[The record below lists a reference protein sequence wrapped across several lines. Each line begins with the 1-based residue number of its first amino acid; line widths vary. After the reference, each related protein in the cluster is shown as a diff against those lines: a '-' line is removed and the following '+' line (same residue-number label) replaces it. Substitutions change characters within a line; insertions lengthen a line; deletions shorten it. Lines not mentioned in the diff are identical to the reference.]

1 MVELNPFAALK
12 YNPRVVDEISLVLCP
27 PYDQITDASR
37 KSLYNRSPFN
47 AVRLEAGRTLASD
60 TDNDNRNTRA
70 ANIVKKWLHEGAIV
84 RDESDAFCLVRH
96 HFILNGE
103 CRHLVGIIGLMGLRD
118 YSDGSILPHENTS
131 EYIKKDRLELMK
143 ACPANFSPIMCL
155 YDDEEKAL
163 SETFSSIMM
172 EEPFTTIGDSEKTS
186 QEIWLITEHSLIF
199 QIRNILSRKKVYIAD
214 GHHRYETALMYRD
227 LIDGDSMSSGDAPG
241 NFIMTFL
248 CDADDSGLNVLPYH
262 RLVGNLSIEQMQN
275 ILTHATDVC
284 EMESLPQGNSSN
296 LSQLMNR
303 IETQNDDENLLGL
316 VVPDKDYIKLLKIK
330 SSVLSA
336 SRTPLELIDSW
347 ILEERVLR
355 PVLGNSLH
363 KHVTWI
369 HESDSL
375 GDELKKSEYQMAFLL
390 SPLSMGSFRGIVESG
405 MKLPAKSTY
414 FYPKLPTGLA
424 INLID

>member
-1 MVELNPFAALK
+1 MVELNPFSALK
-12 YNPRVVDEISLVLCP
+12 YNPRVVDDISLVLCP
-27 PYDQITDASR
+27 PYDQITDALR
-37 KSLYNRSPFN
+37 KSLYNQSPFN
-47 AVRLEAGRTLASD
+47 AVRLEAGQTLVSD

-70 ANIVKKWLHEGAIV
+70 ADIVRKWLSEGAIV

-96 HFILNGE
+96 HFILNGQL
-103 CRHLVGIIGLMGLRD
+103 RHLVGIIGLMRLQD

-131 EYIKKDRLELMK
+131 EYIKRDRLELMK

-155 YDDEEKAL
+155 YDDEEQGL
-163 SETFSSIMM
+163 SEIFSSIMM
-172 EEPFTTIGDSEKTS
+172 EEPFATIGHSEETS
-186 QEIWLITEHSLIF
+186 QEIWFITEHSLIF
-199 QIRNILSRKKVYIAD
+199 QIHNILSRKKVYIAD

-227 LIDGDSMSSGDAPG
+227 LIDGDAISPG

-262 RLVGNLSIEQMQN
+262 RLVGNLSIDQMQN
-275 ILTHATDVC
+275 ILTRSTDVC
-284 EMESLPQGNSSN
+284 EIESLPQGNSAN
-296 LSQLMNR
+296 LSQLIDR

-330 SSVLSA
+330 PSVLSE
-336 SRTPLELIDSW
+336 SRNQVELIDSW

-355 PVLGNSLH
+355 PVLGSSLH

-375 GDELKKSEYQMAFLL
+375 QDELKKPEYQMSFLL
-390 SPLSMGSFRGIVESG
+390 RPLSMSSFRGIVESG

-424 INLID
+424 INLIE